1 MDYWQI
7 LILAIIQGAAELLPV
22 SSSAHVIVAAKLMR
36 ADTSAPEFVFLLVML
51 HTGTMLAV
59 ICYFWS
65 RWKRLLSTSAAG
77 RLGGAGWLRLV
88 LLVVIATGCTG
99 VVGLALKWII
109 ERATQAPIEALFKNL
124 WLIAGSLLTVGI
136 FIILAGRRSTQKEVS
151 TISAWSAVWM
161 GIIQGLCLPFRG
173 FSRSGATISMALCR
187 GIARPLAEDF
197 SFALAV
203 VLTPPVLA
211 YSVYHH
217 LRKAEWPSDTGLA
230 ELLLPGLVGMGF
242 SFLAGLL
249 ALRLLSSVLEMGRW
263 HYFGYY
269 CIAASAGVLAVALAG
284 V

>member
-1 MDYWQI
+1 
-7 LILAIIQGAAELLPV
+7 
-22 SSSAHVIVAAKLMR
+22 
-36 ADTSAPEFVFLLVML
+36 
-51 HTGTMLAV
+51 
-59 ICYFWS
+59 
-65 RWKRLLSTSAAG
+65 
-77 RLGGAGWLRLV
+77 
-88 LLVVIATGCTG
+88 
-99 VVGLALKWII
+99 
-109 ERATQAPIEALFKNL
+109 
-124 WLIAGSLLTVGI
+124 
-136 FIILAGRRSTQKEVS
+136 
-151 TISAWSAVWM
+151 
-161 GIIQGLCLPFRG
+161 
-173 FSRSGATISMALCR
+173 MALCR